1 MNVIHPVVNSMN
13 EEASTSNNPNIH
25 TSATVDKLRRAV
37 NNNVEAP
44 LSLHSFSGSNPYKNM
59 VYVLLHALFLGD
71 ENLSSQETVE
81 KIMYAMQILL
91 DLLVLFIG

>member
-1 MNVIHPVVNSMN
+1 
-13 EEASTSNNPNIH
+13 
-25 TSATVDKLRRAV
+25 
-37 NNNVEAP
+37 
-44 LSLHSFSGSNPYKNM
+44 M